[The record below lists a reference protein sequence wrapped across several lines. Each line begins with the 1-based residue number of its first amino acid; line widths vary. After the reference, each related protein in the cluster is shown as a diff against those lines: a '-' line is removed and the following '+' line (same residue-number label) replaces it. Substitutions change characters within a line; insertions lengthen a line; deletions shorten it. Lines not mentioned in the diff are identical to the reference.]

1 MSEKAGIGPDLKI
14 ECFCLNLEQRVAY
27 TGTMGGALIGYSIDD
42 LAPQFEIRAHA
53 GLIAA
58 VAYQSNRRLIACLG
72 GDNTVSV
79 WKVDGGGSP
88 SFLCRI
94 PLWNLQ
100 PSNDERFIADFQSES
115 QALAFHDY
123 LPRIATRSANGAL
136 LEIDIDD
143 FGQYRYRHCLRLF
156 DSSDLTC
163 VRYVPDSSLLLAGS
177 IGGQLGIVSD
187 GEVTGDVVTGGSNI
201 HWIEPL
207 GAGEFLLAS
216 DSRQVIRVSVY
227 EQGKTLVGTKF
238 CRDDLEHV
246 ALSNDGKSAYAASFD
261 RKIYRVDPQ
270 TCLAKDI
277 VFEAPFKCRWV
288 RPLPG
293 CAERLMVQTRDGGL
307 HLVDV
312 RSKSVLKSIRHTPP
326 AIWTSDRRDADR
338 IYLAGEPD
346 AVFTLDLKRGTTSAV
361 SIEHLSKG
369 GQVYTKRLISLD
381 GGRGCLLGR
390 TDGAILRLKDDEI
403 VGVLHADA
411 PVRDLC
417 EGPEG
422 TVFAAME
429 DGQVLGIEL
438 DNLAI
443 SMKFVSP
450 IDEPVWSLAFNGQD
464 TLAIGERG
472 GKLRLLS
479 AKTLKQVSEHTQLVR
494 PKRMKWQN
502 SQRLMFGWSDQ
513 LRALNVADSNEE
525 LIVDSIGN
533 TIEDFIVHTEYD
545 YVAFISYMRN
555 IYLARVRTGEILCM
569 VPDGEDYSKGL
580 AWTNCS
586 RMVHEDGIPEFI
598 TYGRHGS
605 LNRYKIVNE
614 KILPAGQIPFVAT
627 SRAGVAVKSRDRISE
642 LL

>member
-1 MSEKAGIGPDLKI
+1 MSPEAGIGPVLKI
-14 ECFCLNLEQRVAY
+14 ECFCLNLEQRVVY
-27 TGTMGGALIGYSIDD
+27 TGTMGGALSGYSIDD
-42 LAPQFEIRAHA
+42 LARQFEIPAHA

-79 WKVDGGGSP
+79 WKIEDGGTP

-136 LEIDIDD
+136 LEFDIDD
-143 FGQYRYRHCLRLF
+143 FGQYRYRHCLRIF

-163 VRYVPDSSLLLAGS
+163 VRYVPESSLLLAGS
-177 IGGQLGIVSD
+177 TGGQLGIISN
-187 GEVTGDVVTGGSNI
+187 GEVIGDVVTGGSNI

-227 EQGKTLVGTKF
+227 ELGKALAGPKF

-261 RKIYRVDPQ
+261 RKIYRVNPQ
-270 TCLAKDI
+270 TCLAQGI
-277 VFEAPFKCRWV
+277 VFDAPFKCRWV
-288 RPLPG
+288 RPVPG
-293 CAERLMVQTRDGGL
+293 DAERLVVQTRDGGL

-312 RSKSVLKSIRHTPP
+312 LSKSVLKSIRHTPP

-346 AVFTLDLKRGTTSAV
+346 AVFTLDLKRGTTSMV

-369 GQVYTKRLISLD
+369 SQVYTKRLISLD

-390 TDGAILRLKDDEI
+390 TDGIILRLKDDEI
-403 VGVLHADA
+403 VGALHADA
-411 PVRDLC
+411 PVRDLS
-417 EGPEG
+417 EGPDG
-422 TVFAAME
+422 TVFAALE
-429 DGQVLGIEL
+429 DGRVLGIDLDEL
-438 DNLAI
+438 AVT
-443 SMKFVSP
+443 MKFVSP
-450 IDEPVWSLAFNGQD
+450 IDEPIWSLAFNGQD

-479 AKTLKQVSEHTQLVR
+479 ARSLEQVSEHTQLVR

-513 LRALNVADSNEE
+513 LRALNLADGSEE

-533 TIEDFIVHTEYD
+533 TIEDFIVQVEYD

-555 IYLARVRTGEILCM
+555 IYLARARTGEILCM

-580 AWTNCS
+580 AWVTRS
-586 RMVHEDGIPEFI
+586 QLVHEDGVPEFI

-605 LNRYKIVNE
+605 INRYKIVNE
-614 KILPAGQIPFVAT
+614 KILPAGQIPFVAMPRPST
-627 SRAGVAVKSRDRISE
+627 VVRSHDRVAE
-642 LL
+642 L